1 MVTAAAGSRTS
12 PAVARHHRT
21 AKLVILAT
29 AVIPEVD
36 ETEYR
41 AVAAAAP
48 PSTRPGRSSA
58 DSDASGGVR
67 PPR

>member
-1 MVTAAAGSRTS
+1 MVTAAIDNRMASTI
-12 PAVARHHRT
+12 VRHHRT